1 MKYCNS
7 NTHFGA
13 PWGLSALTCVMGP
26 IRRPEPI
33 HSWIDQGDIQGPPT
47 HLKGTPIVVLV
58 GVLVVLV
65 YHLGQS
71 KNGFAQDAGFIP

>member
-1 MKYCNS
+1 
-7 NTHFGA
+7 
-13 PWGLSALTCVMGP
+13 MGP

-47 HLKGTPIVVLV
+47 HLEGKLLVVLEV
-58 GVLVVLV
+58 VLVVLV

-71 KNGFAQDAGFIP
+71 KNGLVQDAGLIP